1 MRWRTTT
8 FLACGMLACG
18 MLACGGSPRTRP
30 PAHVA
35 PWLRSDPQRCLIPR
49 DLRESM
55 EDMAKRCAETFVRE
69 NGYTELPAEDS
80 TRWVR
85 ELEEGGP
92 WPRVLA
98 TRVGTLDREAS
109 TVQCSRRECIVLFR
123 VRRPMLLCAY
133 RAVTMTQV
141 FTRIRLVPGGI
152 RDVRCHERRA

>member
-1 MRWRTTT
+1 
-8 FLACGMLACG
+8 
-18 MLACGGSPRTRP
+18 
-30 PAHVA
+30 
-35 PWLRSDPQRCLIPR
+35 
-49 DLRESM
+49 M
-55 EDMAKRCAETFVRE
+55 EDMARRCAEAFVRE

-85 ELEEGGP
+85 ESEDGGP

-98 TRVGTLDREAS
+98 ARAGTLDRQAS
-109 TVQCSRRECIVLFR
+109 TVQCSMRECVVLFR

-141 FTRIRLVPGGI
+141 FTKIRLAPGGI

>member
-1 MRWRTTT
+1 MRWKTTT
-8 FLACGMLACG
+8 FLACTLPACTV
-18 MLACGGSPRTRP
+18 LACGGPARTRP
-30 PAHVA
+30 PEHVA

-85 ELEEGGP
+85 ELEEDGP

-98 TRVGTLDREAS
+98 ARTGTLDREAS

-123 VRRPMLLCAY
+123 VRRPILLCAY

-141 FTRIRLVPGGI
+141 FTRIRLAPGGI